1 MVTADATWYARWS
14 VVGTPAYY
22 PGADGVAGTADD
34 CDTADIVLANGQRWA
49 ACNVGATT
57 AYVGQP
63 YPSAAPTLAHKAY
76 LGALYQWG
84 RNEDVTALA
93 TTSTRAAA

>member
-1 MVTADATWYARWS
+1 M
-14 VVGTPAYY
+14 VGTPSYY

-34 CDTADIVLANGQRWA
+34 CDTPDIVLDNGQRWA